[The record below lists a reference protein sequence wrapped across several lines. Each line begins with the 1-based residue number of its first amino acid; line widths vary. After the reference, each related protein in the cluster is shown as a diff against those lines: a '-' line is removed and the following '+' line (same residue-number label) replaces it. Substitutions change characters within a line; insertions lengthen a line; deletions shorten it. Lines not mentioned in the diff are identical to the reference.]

1 MAGDVE
7 PAWRMAEPGVAN
19 QSQFGERL
27 ARPAVAPALRR
38 SAAILAVLG
47 TLLVAVPAVV
57 YADGTEPGRLDRWIQ
72 SVVENTPSAARTAT
86 LTVDWT
92 GGLVGR
98 PLVVLAVVALCL
110 IAGRRRL
117 AATAMVGSILTSV
130 LATILKDVVGRR
142 IHDDFLAY
150 PSGHTAAATAI
161 GVVLGLLLADLL
173 RVGRVLGASM
183 VLGPAVVGGA
193 VMAWAQIDLTAHYPT
208 DTIGGFGSALL
219 VIPAT
224 ALLVDKLAE
233 TRRTSPPG

>member
-1 MAGDVE
+1 LRGGE
-7 PAWRMAEPGVAN
+7 SPA
-19 QSQFGERL
+19 S
-27 ARPAVAPALRR
+27 PAVAPALRR
-38 SAAILAVLG
+38 SAAVLAVLG

-72 SVVENTPSAARTAT
+72 SVIENTPSVAGAAA

-92 GGLVGR
+92 GGAVGR
-98 PLVVLAVVALCL
+98 TLVVLAVTALCL
-110 IAGRRRL
+110 LAGRRRL
-117 AATAMVGSILTSV
+117 AATALVGTILTSV
-130 LATILKDVVGRR
+130 LATILKIVIGRR
-142 IHDDFLAY
+142 IHDDFLSY

-183 VLGPAVVGGA
+183 VLGLAGAGGA

-233 TRRTSPPG
+233 SRRTSLPG

>member
-1 MAGDVE
+1 
-7 PAWRMAEPGVAN
+7 
-19 QSQFGERL
+19 
-27 ARPAVAPALRR
+27 LRR
-38 SAAILAVLG
+38 SAAVLAILG

-72 SVVENTPSAARTAT
+72 SVVENTPSAAGTAT

-92 GGLVGR
+92 GGAVGR
-98 PLVVLAVVALCL
+98 TLMVLAVTALCL
-110 IAGRRRL
+110 ITGRRRL
-117 AATAMVGSILTSV
+117 AATAVVGTFLTSV
-130 LATILKDVVGRR
+130 LATTILKDVVGRR
-142 IHDDFLAY
+142 IHEEFLSY

-173 RVGRVLGASM
+173 RVGRVLGALM
-183 VLGPAVVGGA
+183 VLGLAVVGGA

-224 ALLVDKLAE
+224 ALLIDKLTE
-233 TRRTSPPG
+233 NRRTSRPG